1 MKLKRC
7 AALALAFAVLSAP
20 ALAFNGKRKGFILG
34 GGVGGTYLSY
44 HEDSGFEENKFSLA
58 TNIKIGYGQSESLEV
73 YYVNSCSLGEGGVNI
88 SNCIGVTK
96 YLNREGKGV
105 FLFGGVGIALIYG
118 LWDSQAGVN
127 ALGGVGYDIGRH
139 WSIQGDVLYANLESG
154 ATSTLSFRVTINFLA
169 F

>member
-20 ALAFNGKRKGFILG
+20 ALAFDGKRKGFILG
-34 GGVGGTYLSY
+34 GGVGGAFQLVKA
-44 HEDSGFEENKFSLA
+44 EPGFDQDMFSPT

-73 YYVNSCSLGEGGVNI
+73 YYLNSCSIVEAGVNI
-88 SNCIGVTK
+88 SNCLGVTK

-105 FLFGGVGIALIYG
+105 FLFGGVGIAYLFA
-118 LWDSQAGVN
+118 LSDSQTGFSV
-127 ALGGVGYDIGRH
+127 LGGVGYDIGRH
-139 WSIQGDVLYANLESG
+139 WSIQGDVLYTKLDLGMDSIV
-154 ATSTLSFRVTINFLA
+154 SFRVSINFLA